1 MNADIKEQLAQMEPQ
16 LKQWKRKRVCV
27 IPPVPIFQPV
37 SHPRTSGDPPASE
50 KASEAVAGPKEI
62 LHHQEKRR
70 KENQISNQK
79 CLN

>member
-50 KASEAVAGPKEI
+50 KASEAVAGQKKSFIIKKRE
-62 LHHQEKRR
+62 EKKIRYQTR
-70 KENQISNQK
+70 NV
-79 CLN
+79 